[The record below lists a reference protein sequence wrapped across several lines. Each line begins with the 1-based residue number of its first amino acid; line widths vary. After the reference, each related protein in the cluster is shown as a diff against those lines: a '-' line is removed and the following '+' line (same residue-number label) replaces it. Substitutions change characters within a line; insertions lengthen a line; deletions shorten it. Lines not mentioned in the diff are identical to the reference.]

1 VHLLEWEIPRADESL
16 ASMQKNCRKKKLENP
31 VLIGVSLVVFWFKK
45 WQSTLILE
53 K

>member
-16 ASMQKNCRKKKLENP
+16 ASMPKELPKKIKLENP
-31 VLIGVSLVVFWFKK
+31 VLMEFLLWYFGSRNG
-45 WQSTLILE
+45 TLILE